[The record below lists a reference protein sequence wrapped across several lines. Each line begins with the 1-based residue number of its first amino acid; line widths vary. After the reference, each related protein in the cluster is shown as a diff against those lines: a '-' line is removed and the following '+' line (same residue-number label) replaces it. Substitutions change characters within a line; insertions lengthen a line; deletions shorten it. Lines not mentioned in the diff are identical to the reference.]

1 MQKLISNFK
10 ACFLLGILFSSG
22 FCSAVIAASANSIS
36 VSLELLA
43 SPAPSN
49 SSLSRLVRDEAGQVY
64 LSWVNQD
71 NELAQLVYSKL
82 MDTGWSNPIVIGEG
96 ADWFINWADFPMLSV
111 SNGNMAAHWL
121 RISDDGAYDYD
132 IEARFYDEKNRM
144 WSEKRV
150 IHTDGVSAEHG
161 FVSMLPISEQG
172 ETNTLITW
180 LDGRNTKAGEE
191 YGEMTLRAGI
201 FDSLGETLSEWE
213 IDHRVCDCCQTS
225 TAMTA
230 KGPLVVYRDRS
241 SDEIRDISMVRYS
254 SREWTKPRTI
264 HDDKWQINGCPV
276 NGPAVSAKDDQ
287 VAVAWFTAKEDTPKV
302 QLALSSDSGD
312 TFSEPIVIA
321 SPETNGRVDTA
332 ILKAGAI
339 AVSWIDITEAHAKI
353 MLSLFSS
360 QGVLLHTSV
369 VAKTSASRRSGFPII
384 ESVGDSVFVTWTD
397 VGETPQVK
405 VARLEF
411 ELN

>member
-10 ACFLLGILFSSG
+10 AGFLLGILFSSV

-36 VSLELLA
+36 VSLELLE

-49 SSLSRLVRDEAGQVY
+49 SRLSRLVSDEAGQVY

-82 MDTGWSNPIVIGEG
+82 MDTGWSNPIVISEG

-121 RISDDGAYDYD
+121 RMSADGTYDYD
-132 IEARFYDEKNRM
+132 IEARFYDENNRR

-172 ETNTLITW
+172 ATNTLITW

-225 TAMTA
+225 AAMTA

-241 SDEIRDISMVRYS
+241 SNEIRDISMVRYS
-254 SREWTKPRTI
+254 SGEWTKPRTI

-276 NGPAVSAKDDQ
+276 NGPAVSARDDQ
-287 VAVAWFTAKEDTPKV
+287 VAVAWFTAKEDTPTV

-312 TFSEPIVIA
+312 SFSEPIVVA
-321 SPETNGRVDTA
+321 SPETNGRVGAA
-332 ILKAGAI
+332 ILNAGAV
-339 AVSWIDITEAHAKI
+339 AVSWIDITEVHAKI
-353 MLSLFSS
+353 MLSLFSP
-360 QGVLLHTSV
+360 QGRLLHTSV
-369 VAKTSASRRSGFPII
+369 VAKTSSSRRSGFPII

>member
-132 IEARFYDEKNRM
+132 IEARFYDEKNRK

-254 SREWTKPRTI
+254 SGEWTKPRTI

-332 ILKAGAI
+332 ILKADAI

>member
-64 LSWVNQD
+64 LSWVNQG

-254 SREWTKPRTI
+254 SGEWTKPRTI

-332 ILKAGAI
+332 ILKADAI

>member
-213 IDHRVCDCCQTS
+213 IDHRVCDCCQTG

-254 SREWTKPRTI
+254 SGEWTKPRTI

>member
-254 SREWTKPRTI
+254 SGEWTKPRAI

>member
-254 SREWTKPRTI
+254 SGEWTKPRTI

-332 ILKAGAI
+332 ILKADAI

>member
-1 MQKLISNFK
+1 
-10 ACFLLGILFSSG
+10 
-22 FCSAVIAASANSIS
+22 
-36 VSLELLA
+36 
-43 SPAPSN
+43 
-49 SSLSRLVRDEAGQVY
+49 
-64 LSWVNQD
+64 
-71 NELAQLVYSKL
+71 
-82 MDTGWSNPIVIGEG
+82 
-96 ADWFINWADFPMLSV
+96 
-111 SNGNMAAHWL
+111 
-121 RISDDGAYDYD
+121 
-132 IEARFYDEKNRM
+132 
-144 WSEKRV
+144 
-150 IHTDGVSAEHG
+150 
-161 FVSMLPISEQG
+161 MLPISEQG
-172 ETNTLITW
+172 ATNTLITW

-225 TAMTA
+225 AAMTA

-241 SDEIRDISMVRYS
+241 SNEIRDISMVRYS
-254 SREWTKPRTI
+254 SGEWTKPRTI

-276 NGPAVSAKDDQ
+276 NGPAVSARDDQ
-287 VAVAWFTAKEDTPKV
+287 VAVAWFTAKEDTPTV

-312 TFSEPIVIA
+312 SFSEPIVVA
-321 SPETNGRVDTA
+321 SPETNGRVGAA
-332 ILKAGAI
+332 ILNAGAV
-339 AVSWIDITEAHAKI
+339 AVSWIDITEVQAKI
-353 MLSLFSS
+353 MLSLFSP
-360 QGVLLHTSV
+360 QGRLLHTSV

>member
-144 WSEKRV
+144 WSEKRI

-254 SREWTKPRTI
+254 SGEWTKPRTI

-332 ILKAGAI
+332 ILKADAI

>member
-10 ACFLLGILFSSG
+10 AGFLLGILFSSG

-254 SREWTKPRTI
+254 SGEWTKPRTI

-353 MLSLFSS
+353 MLSLFSP
-360 QGVLLHTSV
+360 QGGLLHTSV
-369 VAKTSASRRSGFPII
+369 IAKTSASRRSGFPII
-384 ESVGDSVFVTWTD
+384 ESLGDSVFVTWTD
-397 VGETPQVK
+397 VGEIPQVK

>member
-1 MQKLISNFK
+1 
-10 ACFLLGILFSSG
+10 
-22 FCSAVIAASANSIS
+22 
-36 VSLELLA
+36 
-43 SPAPSN
+43 
-49 SSLSRLVRDEAGQVY
+49 
-64 LSWVNQD
+64 
-71 NELAQLVYSKL
+71 
-82 MDTGWSNPIVIGEG
+82 
-96 ADWFINWADFPMLSV
+96 
-111 SNGNMAAHWL
+111 
-121 RISDDGAYDYD
+121 
-132 IEARFYDEKNRM
+132 
-144 WSEKRV
+144 
-150 IHTDGVSAEHG
+150 
-161 FVSMLPISEQG
+161 
-172 ETNTLITW
+172 
-180 LDGRNTKAGEE
+180 
-191 YGEMTLRAGI
+191 MTLRAGI

-254 SREWTKPRTI
+254 SGEWTKPRTI

-332 ILKAGAI
+332 ILKADAI

>member
-10 ACFLLGILFSSG
+10 AGFLLGILFSSG

-49 SSLSRLVRDEAGQVY
+49 SSLSRLVSDEAGQVY

-254 SREWTKPRTI
+254 SGEWTKPRTI

-332 ILKAGAI
+332 ILKADAI